1 MDVQKLMKQAQKM
14 QANLVKA
21 QEEIAAM
28 TFEGT
33 SGGGAV
39 KAITTGDN
47 RLKSLTIS
55 PDVIKDGDAEMLS
68 DLILTAVNSALDSA
82 KKHTQER
89 MASLTGGLG
98 LPGF

>member
-1 MDVQKLMKQAQKM
+1 MKQAQKM

>member
-33 SGGGAV
+33 SGGGAL